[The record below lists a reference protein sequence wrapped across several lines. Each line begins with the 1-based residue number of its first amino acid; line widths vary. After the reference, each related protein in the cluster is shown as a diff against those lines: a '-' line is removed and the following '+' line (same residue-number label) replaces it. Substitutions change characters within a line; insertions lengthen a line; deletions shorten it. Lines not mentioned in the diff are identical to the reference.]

1 MVYVCLLGYK
11 IPEGTENRKGCCPG
25 ECRLCGWEAEED
37 EKRRRQMRAGKF
49 IKEHGLLHMT
59 KRRNPCT
66 AFAVIKAA
74 EEKRKEKK
82 KAAYEKIF
90 CGAGNEKSAVEGSG
104 DVI

>member
-1 MVYVCLLGYK
+1 
-11 IPEGTENRKGCCPG
+11 
-25 ECRLCGWEAEED
+25 
-37 EKRRRQMRAGKF
+37 
-49 IKEHGLLHMT
+49 MT

-90 CGAGNEKSAVEGSG
+90 CGVGNEKSAVEGSG